1 MENIIK
7 SREIL
12 DSVKTELIK
21 LQQKI
26 AELSK
31 FDSSQSFIPV
41 DLCTSTAMTLEKLSA
56 CEESLFEKMA
66 SFSETAA
73 VTISEAEEILKQAE
87 IEAER
92 KLLKKKLD
100 GLKSGN
106 SNYDGMLEQLKIS
119 AVCGESDAPER
130 IIAELLISD
139 LVNNTCETA
148 KNELVENS
156 EYYRLAFALN
166 RKELFYETADQPSGG
181 ESENSNQDSD
191 SNDAQPVSEE
201 PADEE
206 PPPRPYSAE
215 KHKDEVFL
223 DIDLE
228 REEDF
233 SDDRTLGL
241 DLSPESESI
250 DDISDLPIQSTEIT
264 ADEQNTDVQPDN
276 NPEPQP
282 ESESE
287 PQPEPQPKP
296 EPETEPE
303 QPTEEPV
310 GNENS
315 QSELQAFSAADSDI
329 VSLIEEYRDKF
340 DDNPTKRSLEIS
352 QSPEVS
358 VKHNVTEIMNML
370 SPKGRNARSP
380 VKVFHVLM
388 TELLLYGP
396 KTEDD
401 LYELPDFLKNRISNT
416 IVDGYL
422 QKLYNKGLISRI
434 NYDGNI
440 LYYFTQK
447 GLKFN
452 SHDRMIS
459 NFYCTDKRSRSAIN
473 KRDCRKVYPVS
484 DISVCAS
491 VILSRIVKK
500 YPYYLAIGSADIAVE
515 GLGISVIS
523 KPNIRNFALAYVS
536 DDSANLNKLYE
547 NLKRSLQALR
557 VFEKINTM
565 IIGSFTRI
573 QAEAVYKVVEKS
585 WSEKLV
591 STRIALYSYTEDKY
605 FVPETF
611 EEFTDF
617 EHIDEPKPEQ
627 TAESDEALEEIV
639 TQSAETAINNDD
651 EAPNDDVTDVNSEI
665 PDETEDLFA
674 DETDEVS
681 ES

>member
-56 CEESLFEKMA
+56 YEESLFEKIA
-66 SFSETAA
+66 AFSETVAA
-73 VTISEAEEILKQAE
+73 TIPDAEAILKQAE
-87 IEAER
+87 TEAER

-106 SNYDGMLEQLKIS
+106 PNYDGMLEQLKIA
-119 AVCGESDAPER
+119 AVCGNDAAPER

-139 LVNNTCETA
+139 LLNNTCETS
-148 KNELVENS
+148 KNEQVENS

-166 RKELFYETADQPSGG
+166 RKELYYETSDQPSGG
-181 ESENSNQDSD
+181 ENVNSDHDGESD
-191 SNDAQPVSEE
+191 DTPSVSEE

-206 PPPRPYSAE
+206 PPPTPYSA
-215 KHKDEVFL
+215 KKNKNEVFL

-228 REEDF
+228 RDEDF
-233 SDDRTLGL
+233 IEDQTI
-241 DLSPESESI
+241 DLSFSPEFESI
-250 DDISDLPIQSTEIT
+250 DTIDDAQPIGDTE
-264 ADEQNTDVQPDN
+264 ENTDVQNADDTPADYSQSK
-276 NPEPQP
+276 PEA
-282 ESESE
+282 ESE
-287 PQPEPQPKP
+287 PDSDPAPENEP
-296 EPETEPE
+296 EPEAESENAAEAPGKIE
-303 QPTEEPV
+303 Q
-310 GNENS
+310 N
-315 QSELQAFSAADSDI
+315 QSELQILSADSEMI
-329 VSLIEEYRDKF
+329 SIIEEYRDSF
-340 DDNPTKRSLEIS
+340 EDNPTKRSLEIS
-352 QSPEVS
+352 QSPEVAT
-358 VKHNVTEIMNML
+358 KHNVTEIINML

-459 NFYCTDKRSRSAIN
+459 NFYCTDKRSRSSIT

-484 DISVCAS
+484 CISVCAS
-491 VILSRIVKK
+491 VILSKIVKK

-523 KPNIRNFALAYVS
+523 KPNIRNFAVAYVS
-536 DDSANLNKLYE
+536 DNSANLDKLYE

-557 VFEKINTM
+557 VFEKIDTM
-565 IIGSFTRI
+565 IIGSFTGI
-573 QAEAVYKVVEKS
+573 QAEAVYKVVKKT

-591 STRIALYSYTEDKY
+591 STKIALYSYAEDKY
-605 FVPETF
+605 FIPETF

-617 EHIDEPKPEQ
+617 ENIDEPEPQQNTLPDESP
-627 TAESDEALEEIV
+627 AESAAPLDEALVNDAEPSDKETPDVNTTISDEA
-639 TQSAETAINNDD
+639 
-651 EAPNDDVTDVNSEI
+651 
-665 PDETEDLFA
+665 ETE
-674 DETDEVS
+674 EVS